1 MYRSGCQEEYG
12 RVMGLVFD
20 VVDCGAV
27 DAGVVDAGEHQHLL
41 VGFVAHH
48 AGLLRLVLLRHRF
61 KLNYYWGGC
70 LLKIEANATSNM
82 LRH

>member
-1 MYRSGCQEEYG
+1 
-12 RVMGLVFD
+12 MGLVFD

-48 AGLLRLVLLRHRF
+48 AGHVGYLQLS
-61 KLNYYWGGC
+61 
-70 LLKIEANATSNM
+70 ANNPHQHQQQQKST
-82 LRH
+82 